1 MIDATDVVD
10 EITHSNARKY
20 RYRERIKSRSCDVL
34 CTTNKYIYIKENK
47 RFWVPV
53 TVIRKAPSA
62 SGPRVGYQ
70 LTTPISS

>member
-34 CTTNKYIYIKENK
+34 CTTNINIYIYKGK
-47 RFWVPV
+47 QAFLGSLLR
-53 TVIRKAPSA
+53 
-62 SGPRVGYQ
+62 
-70 LTTPISS
+70 